1 MRRED
6 GRKEVL
12 GFRDLG
18 KITIGTYPGLSG
30 MSFSDM
36 PLACLG
42 WPLTIAALS
51 RASPAIFR
59 NLGNSFEGFQ
69 HMASKRQ
76 FKLM

>member
-1 MRRED
+1 MVGRRFWVSETWV
-6 GRKEVL
+6 RLLLAVIQAFL
-12 GFRDLG
+12 ACL
-18 KITIGTYPGLSG
+18 
-30 MSFSDM
+30 FSDM

-51 RASPAIFR
+51 RASSAIFW
-59 NLGNSFEGFQ
+59 NLGNSFKGFQ